1 VEERKPNKKLNRQE
15 REMAPNNTTDEAAP
29 LLEKVEAPTRTLYG
43 SGAQQGD
50 QLFNVATS
58 VYLFLPYCSTHSGK
72 EQALFMDK
80 CCDD

>member
-1 VEERKPNKKLNRQE
+1 
-15 REMAPNNTTDEAAP
+15 MAPNNTNDEAAP

-50 QLFNVATS
+50 QLFNVAS
-58 VYLFLPYCSTHSGK
+58 SAYLFLPDGSTHSGK